1 MDIILRAAFKNQ
13 TGSDSDVGKNHPKSY
28 ILFVTFMKHSIQLF
42 FFITPL
48 RFRFTE
54 DQFFGAFDTFF
65 S

>member
-1 MDIILRAAFKNQ
+1 MHLRAAFSKNQ

-28 ILFVTFMKHSIQLF
+28 IFVHYLCETPHTSF
-42 FFITPL
+42 FFSTPL

-54 DQFFGAFDTFF
+54 DQSFGDFDTFF